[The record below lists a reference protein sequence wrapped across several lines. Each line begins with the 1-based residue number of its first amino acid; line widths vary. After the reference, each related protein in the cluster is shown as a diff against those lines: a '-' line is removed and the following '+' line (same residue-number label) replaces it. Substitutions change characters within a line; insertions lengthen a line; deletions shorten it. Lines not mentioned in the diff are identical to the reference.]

1 MRPRLGR
8 MQALSRR
15 MTSLRTLAIALAFT
29 AISGCGGGVNV
40 INTARLPVDRPDVTI
55 EGVAKGGVSLP
66 GTDAFNVTS
75 FESAQD
81 GDGRG
86 ESKATGKD
94 GASCRAES
102 GVTGIGKAS
111 FMIGYTFD
119 NQSGK
124 PLDVVV
130 KLRLKHEATIELS
143 PGETP
148 IGKQPPGASNTLA
161 FVVRDSAGV
170 VIKSEVLTT
179 STSEVGPKSSSG
191 SQDLA
196 FDVRCPENRGYYFVI
211 AGACEAR
218 NGTGRSATVNMTVS
232 DISLELDWRPG
243 SPTTTAPTAGAAP

>member
-1 MRPRLGR
+1 MLINGSR
-8 MQALSRR
+8 MVRGAV
-15 MTSLRTLAIALAFT
+15 LAAIFALAVN
-29 AISGCGGGVNV
+29 AGCGDGANV
-40 INTARLPVDRPDVTI
+40 INTARLPVDRPDVTVERI
-55 EGVAKGGVSLP
+55 AKGGVSLP

-86 ESKATGKD
+86 ESKAIGKD
-94 GASCRAES
+94 GAICKAES

-124 PLDVVV
+124 PLDVIV
-130 KLRLKHEATIELS
+130 KLRLKHDATIELS
-143 PGETP
+143 AGETP

-170 VIKSEVLTT
+170 VIKNEVLTT
-179 STSEVGPKSSSG
+179 STSDAGPKSSSG

-196 FDVRCPENRGYYFVI
+196 FDVRCPADRGYYFLI

-218 NGTGRSATVNMTVS
+218 SGTGRSASVGMNVS
-232 DISLELDWRPG
+232 DISLELDCRPG
-243 SPTTTAPTAGAAP
+243 GATTTAPAAGGLP